1 MYAIIYSNK
10 ATNLDKIMNRQ
21 ELELK
26 MKEEIAKLKQLNKSM
41 RELVA
46 NETIKSSLELPT
58 RYVNK

>member
-10 ATNLDKIMNRQ
+10 ATNLGKIMNRQ